1 MTTRIAVSLRWEDS
15 SDAVSAEAVARHV
28 DADRNACLQGPG
40 PALVDV
46 LDAADDDRVELVG
59 WSCDDGPVPLS
70 WLRRVAGQWVR
81 VHENGPTVVV
91 HVGVVRPDQEFA
103 GEWRTVTGAEAPL
116 HNPAWREFPSFR
128 HHLLTCRGPRCSA
141 VGAADLHARLQA
153 KLAQSHAL
161 DTEVL
166 VTVTGCMYPCNHAP
180 LIVVWP
186 DGKCIQLTE
195 DNLDRI
201 VSELTGPSRQ

>member
-1 MTTRIAVSLRWEDS
+1 MANRDRSRS
-15 SDAVSAEAVARHV
+15 AVAQP
-28 DADRNACLQGPG
+28 CLAGI
-40 PALVDV
+40 
-46 LDAADDDRVELVG
+46 
-59 WSCDDGPVPLS
+59 PL
-70 WLRRVAGQWVR
+70 L
-81 VHENGPTVVV
+81 
-91 HVGVVRPDQEFA
+91 
-103 GEWRTVTGAEAPL
+103 
-116 HNPAWREFPSFR
+116 
-128 HHLLTCRGPRCSA
+128 LLTCRGPRCSA
-141 VGAADLHARLQA
+141 AGAADLHARLQE

>member
-1 MTTRIAVSLRWEDS
+1 MTTRIAVSLRWEDA
-15 SDAVSAEAVARHV
+15 SDTVSAEAVARHV
-28 DADRNACLQGPG
+28 AADRSASLQGLG

-46 LDAADDDRVELVG
+46 LDAVDDDRVELVG
-59 WSCDDGPVPLS
+59 WSRDDGPVPLS
-70 WLRRVAGQWVR
+70 WLRRIAGQWVR
-81 VHENGPTVVV
+81 GRENEPTVVV
-91 HVGVVRPDQEFA
+91 HVGVVRPNQ
-103 GEWRTVTGAEAPL
+103 GLTGQWRTVTGTEAPL
-116 HNPAWREFPSFR
+116 RSPAWQEFPCFR

-141 VGAADLHARLQA
+141 AGAADLHARLRE
-153 KLAQSHAL
+153 KLARAHAL